1 MCVYMY
7 TTNQWRVTRG
17 TGKRAALW
25 PGGHPLGKQQSC
37 EGGWAPSQHCLVG
50 DLSGPFGDGELRG
63 GVHCEWT
70 PWEWCGGCDETRG
83 RGAAGDEAGARR
95 SREGSVRACLARWS
109 EDLTLRLRSCL
120 APPQRAQRQPTIRRS
135 LGVVI
140 ANAIIG
146 DVVLKTVPSERYE

>member
-70 PWEWCGGCDETRG
+70 PWEWCGGCDEIRG
-83 RGAAGDEAGARR
+83 RGAAGDEASVRR
-95 SREGSVRACLARWS
+95 SKNRESLPR
-109 EDLTLRLRSCL
+109 TLV
-120 APPQRAQRQPTIRRS
+120 RRS
-135 LGVVI
+135 YVAAAL
-140 ANAIIG
+140 
-146 DVVLKTVPSERYE
+146 VPRAASTCSTPTNDTPFVGGCHC